1 MTSNLLRIFF
11 FFSLSIVFF
20 FAVLVLIISLFDLY
34 ISQNRYLTVC
44 FPVAKT
50 TPIYSNV
57 STSDA
62 MNNPTKI

>member
-11 FFSLSIVFF
+11 FFSLSIVF